1 MKAMILAAGRG
12 ERMKPLT
19 DTCPKPLLKVA
30 GIPLI
35 EHHIKKLKLAGI
47 TDIVINHAWL
57 GEKIEQYFADGQAW
71 GVNIQYS
78 LECDALE
85 TAGGIIKALPLL
97 GDSEFLIVNG
107 DIYCDMPFTHLPK
120 LKPGQL
126 AHLFLVK
133 NPEHNPNGD
142 FYIND
147 SHLSAELVTKEIDN
161 STITRFTYSGIGIYH
176 PKLFLGM
183 AVEKAPLAPI
193 LKQAMQKHK
202 ISGTLYQGLWS
213 DIGTPQRLEQIN
225 QLVS

>member
-19 DTCPKPLLKVA
+19 DACPKPLLKVA

-35 EHHIKKLKLAGI
+35 EHHINKLKLAGI
-47 TDIVINHAWL
+47 IDIVINHAWL
-57 GEKIEQYFADGQAW
+57 GEQIESYFGNGDNW

-78 LECDALE
+78 PEYDGALE
-85 TAGGIIKALPLL
+85 TAGGIINALPLL
-97 GDSEFLIVNG
+97 GMNEFLIVNG

-120 LKPGQL
+120 LNHGQL
-126 AHLFLVK
+126 AHLFLVD
-133 NPEHNPNGD
+133 NPEHNLNGD
-142 FYIND
+142 FFIDGSLLSVELAADNNSTD
-147 SHLSAELVTKEIDN
+147 SHK
-161 STITRFTYSGIGIYH
+161 FTYSGIGIYH
-176 PKLFLGM
+176 PELFLGL

-193 LKQAMQKHK
+193 LKQAMQQHK
-202 ISGTLYQGLWS
+202 INGSIYQGLWS